1 MFLPLFPL
9 FLWCAV
15 LFWFILP
22 TICDQ
27 LYNLLRSVQSSVSL
41 ILRGPSLQLYCSR
54 GMALDS
60 GVAKRFVKFVQ
71 FDVNSGF
78 GFMLVKVL
86 TSMMALFGTAN

>member
-1 MFLPLFPL
+1 
-9 FLWCAV
+9 
-15 LFWFILP
+15 
-22 TICDQ
+22 
-27 LYNLLRSVQSSVSL
+27 
-41 ILRGPSLQLYCSR
+41 
-54 GMALDS
+54 MALDS